1 MECPK
6 CQCEMLQGYS
16 SANSSLSWID
26 ADAFRSFIFKD
37 TDLARSGLKNLFP
50 WKGEYFQAHNCPQ
63 CEIVLID
70 YSQKYDRKAI
80 AAEKRR

>member
-1 MECPK
+1 MKCPK
-6 CQCEMLQGYS
+6 CESDMVKGYS

-26 ADAFRSFIFKD
+26 ADKFQSLIFKD
-37 TDLARSGLKNLFP
+37 KDLAQAGLKNLFP

-63 CEIVLID
+63 CEVVVID

-80 AAEKRR
+80 VAEQRR